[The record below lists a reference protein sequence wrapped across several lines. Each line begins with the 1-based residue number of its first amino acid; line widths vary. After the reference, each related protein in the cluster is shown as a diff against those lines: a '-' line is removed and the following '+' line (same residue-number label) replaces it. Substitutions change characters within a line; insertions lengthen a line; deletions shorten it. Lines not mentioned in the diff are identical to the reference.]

1 MIGNSQIDCEMTEE
15 EIFEIAR
22 EALKSKSS
30 TSSSSSKK
38 KPFKKLS
45 EEERREK
52 IRTGLLRKKQ
62 SEATALEIVEKLL
75 DSEIESLWFEEEALP
90 SLNQMFYKDV
100 IDERSLLKLCG
111 YPLCT
116 HSLPKIIPRQKYH
129 IVSSQRKVYD
139 LTERKKFCSNSC
151 YNASSYILEQL
162 DNEPLWMRDDKP
174 GSERPMIKILGK
186 DYGKYP
192 GEEIPLSQAE
202 SPEIGDTK
210 SFCDPKTHE
219 EIEDE
224 LEKELETLPDVEE
237 LIQSLNINSDA
248 PIRNQTLIS
257 LPPKPKKTN
266 SSPIELIKLRL
277 KEWCTT
283 DTLRYLKG
291 DDFVWYSLVENNY
304 GPEKIFQVLGENPNL
319 SPGIAT
325 AFNEMITADII
336 NNKVTESLKFS
347 LDPMDNLKLMTFL
360 KGRTDMCMDNEK
372 EKEDNSELHLRM
384 VPKVISRTQ
393 VVWNQ
398 LDSVL
403 PEILTLFGIQMPDI
417 SDDVRILIK
426 GFYLTSSNIVF
437 SMHEWTLLALVILE
451 MIRDKNVKL
460 RTVLKSKDAK
470 KYLNMLLLNFD
481 LEEKAISSMIINSI
495 ADINLLMHK
504 GAFKSNG

>member
-75 DSEIESLWFEEEALP
+75 DSEIEFLWFEEEALP

-237 LIQSLNINSDA
+237 LIHGVRQILLD
-248 PIRNQTLIS
+248 IS
-257 LPPKPKKTN
+257 
-266 SSPIELIKLRL
+266 
-277 KEWCTT
+277 KETI
-283 DTLRYLKG
+283 L
-291 DDFVWYSLVENNY
+291 F
-304 GPEKIFQVLGENPNL
+304 
-319 SPGIAT
+319 
-325 AFNEMITADII
+325 
-336 NNKVTESLKFS
+336 
-347 LDPMDNLKLMTFL
+347 
-360 KGRTDMCMDNEK
+360 GRTDMWMDNEK

>member
-1 MIGNSQIDCEMTEE
+1 MNQTLESSQRNFLKK
-15 EIFEIAR
+15 IFEIAR

-38 KPFKKLS
+38 KKPLKSYLK
-45 EEERREK
+45 RNVVKK

-75 DSEIESLWFEEEALP
+75 DSEIEFLWFEEEALP

-186 DYGKYP
+186 RLW
-192 GEEIPLSQAE
+192 EIS
-202 SPEIGDTK
+202 
-210 SFCDPKTHE
+210 
-219 EIEDE
+219 
-224 LEKELETLPDVEE
+224 
-237 LIQSLNINSDA
+237 
-248 PIRNQTLIS
+248 RNQTLIS

-291 DDFVWYSLVENNY
+291 DDFVCSWRKSEF
-304 GPEKIFQVLGENPNL
+304 I
-319 SPGIAT
+319 PGIAT

-360 KGRTDMCMDNEK
+360 KGRTDMWMDNEK